1 MVAGSNPAAP
11 TNEVSKDLIVIIGGG
26 LQGLATAYTLM
37 TRGEEVLILE
47 RNEDVASAA
56 SFANA
61 GMLTPSQSMPWN
73 STSDLLNILSGFGK
87 KDSPMTMSP
96 KALPS
101 LFTWGIKFLINS
113 RAKKFDDIS
122 RNLFKLGTYS
132 KELTQR
138 VRNDLNLSY
147 DETEIGTI
155 KIYRKQEN
163 LEKALKLHKRIFGN
177 SNESEILDTQELVK
191 KEPQLKDI
199 KDQLVGGVYFPED
212 ETGDAYKFCKHLENI
227 IRSNGG
233 RILTNTKINKILVN
247 KGSVNCV
254 ITDRAIL
261 QTNRV
266 VVCAGSWSRELLKS
280 LQINLPVR
288 PVKGYSLTYDTAG
301 LNNSP
306 NYSVVDES
314 IHTAITPFSNRIR
327 VAGSAEFVGYDDQI
341 HPSRES
347 YLNNMLQN
355 IYPSLYSQIEL
366 NDGKLWHGFR
376 PMSADGLP
384 FIGNTRISGLYVN
397 CGQGHLGW
405 TLAMGSAT
413 LLADEIQNKESDIDR
428 NPFLASRA
436 I

>member
-1 MVAGSNPAAP
+1 VVAGSNPAAP

-101 LFTWGIKFLINS
+101 LATWGIRFFINS
-113 RAKKFDDIS
+113 RAKKFDEIS

-132 KELTQR
+132 KKLTQR
-138 VRNDLNLSY
+138 VRNDFNLSY

-163 LEKALKLHKRIFGN
+163 LEKALKLHKRIFSN

-247 KGSVNCV
+247 KGTVNCV

-266 VVCAGSWSRELLKS
+266 VVCAGSWSRELLKNI
-280 LQINLPVR
+280 QINLPVR

-327 VAGSAEFVGYDDQI
+327 VAGSAEFVGYDDHI

-355 IYPSLYSQIEL
+355 IYPGLYSQIEL

-428 NPFLASRA
+428 NPYLASRA
-436 I
+436 M

>member
-11 TNEVSKDLIVIIGGG
+11 TKEVSKDLIVIIGGG

-101 LFTWGIKFLINS
+101 LVTWGIKFLINS
-113 RAKKFDDIS
+113 RAKKFDEIS

-132 KELTQR
+132 KKLTQR
-138 VRNDLNLSY
+138 VRNDFNFSY

-163 LEKALKLHKRIFGN
+163 LEKALKLHQRIFSN
-177 SNESEILDTQELVK
+177 SNEPEILDTQELVK

-199 KDQLVGGVYFPED
+199 KDQLVGGMYFPED

-254 ITDRAIL
+254 FTDRAIL

-266 VVCAGSWSRELLKS
+266 VVCAGSWSRELLKNI
-280 LQINLPVR
+280 QINLPVR

-347 YLNNMLQN
+347 YLNNMLRN
-355 IYPSLYSQIEL
+355 IYPGLYSQIEL

-384 FIGNTRISGLYVN
+384 FIGKTRISGLYVN

-428 NPFLASRA
+428 NPYLATRA
-436 I
+436 M

>member
-101 LFTWGIKFLINS
+101 LLTWGIKFLINS

-280 LQINLPVR
+280 IQINLPVR

>member
-1 MVAGSNPAAP
+1 
-11 TNEVSKDLIVIIGGG
+11 VSKDLIVIIGGG

-101 LFTWGIKFLINS
+101 LVTWGIKFLINS
-113 RAKKFDDIS
+113 RAKKFDEIS

-132 KELTQR
+132 KKLTQR
-138 VRNDLNLSY
+138 VRNDFNFSY

-163 LEKALKLHKRIFGN
+163 LEKALKLHQRIFSN
-177 SNESEILDTQELVK
+177 SNEPEILDTQELVK

-199 KDQLVGGVYFPED
+199 KDQLVGGMYFPED

-254 ITDRAIL
+254 FTDRAIL

-266 VVCAGSWSRELLKS
+266 VVCAGSWSRELLKNI
-280 LQINLPVR
+280 QINLPVR

-347 YLNNMLQN
+347 YLNNMLRN
-355 IYPSLYSQIEL
+355 IYPGLYSQIEL

-384 FIGNTRISGLYVN
+384 FIGKTRISGLYVN

-428 NPFLASRA
+428 NPYLATRA
-436 I
+436 M

>member
-113 RAKKFDDIS
+113 RTKKFDNIS

-280 LQINLPVR
+280 IQINLPVR

-413 LLADEIQNKESDIDR
+413 LLADEIQNKESVIDR

>member
-413 LLADEIQNKESDIDR
+413 LLADEIQNKESVIDR